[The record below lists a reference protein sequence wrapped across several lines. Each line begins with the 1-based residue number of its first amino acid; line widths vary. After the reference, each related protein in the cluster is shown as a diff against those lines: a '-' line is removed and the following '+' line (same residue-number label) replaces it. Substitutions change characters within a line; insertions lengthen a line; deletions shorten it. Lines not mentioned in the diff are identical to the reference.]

1 MIFKRLSIAALFACS
16 LTAPALANIET
27 YLNGFCDAQDFNTE
41 QCACTKT
48 IFEVEAAR
56 RELTPEQREMTALF
70 LGQTGLDM
78 MVFANAMQSMDRN
91 LMPSVIPVVGQL
103 QAPIYQTCI
112 EVDSETF
119 TVEET
124 KTKERYLQACIFM
137 SGQDAE
143 EKELCS
149 CQANSFASK
158 YDDETFLLITETLEI
173 EASGESGDKDPFEYL
188 MMDKRGLSQEQAMDF
203 MMENRGLMMEAPMIM
218 MSCAQEVTG
227 TEVDL
232 KALMQGVMQNET
244 Q

>member
-1 MIFKRLSIAALFACS
+1 MIFKRLFIAVICTWS
-16 LTAPALANIET
+16 LATAALANIET
-27 YLNGFCDAQDFNTE
+27 YLNGYCETQDFNAE

-48 IFEVEAAR
+48 TFEVEAALL
-56 RELTPEQREMTALF
+56 ELTPEQKEMTALF

-78 MVFANAMQSMDRN
+78 MVFADAMQSMKRE
-91 LMPSVIPVVGQL
+91 LMPSVIPVVGHL

-112 EVDSETF
+112 EVDAETF

-124 KTKERYLQACIFM
+124 KTKERYLQACIFT
-137 SGQDAE
+137 SGQGTE

-203 MMENRGLMMEAPMIM
+203 MMENQGLMMEAPMIM